1 MIQACVIYLA
11 VRFWQAGVNLIFEY
25 QKNPQRPFLIISVW
39 HNHAYMSN
47 MAGKAKIL
55 KKLATVQHHKICFNN
70 FSFNIS
76 MAF

>member
-11 VRFWQAGVNLIFEY
+11 VRLWQARVNLIFEY

-47 MAGKAKIL
+47 LAEKAKISKNL
-55 KKLATVQHHKICFNN
+55 VKLQEHKIC
-70 FSFNIS
+70 SNIS
-76 MAF
+76 